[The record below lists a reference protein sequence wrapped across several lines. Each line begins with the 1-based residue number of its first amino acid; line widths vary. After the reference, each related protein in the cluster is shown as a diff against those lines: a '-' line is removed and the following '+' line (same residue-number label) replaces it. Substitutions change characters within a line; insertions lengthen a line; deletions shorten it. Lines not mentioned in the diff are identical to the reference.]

1 MAWIFRLWTLL
12 FWMPAVASVA
22 IGWSAMAHGVL
33 MRPLLPALW
42 FLTAFVLQFT
52 SAPLSIPWTAGLV
65 AQSALAIYLSFRLK
79 LDA

>member
-12 FWMPAVASVA
+12 FWMPAVASAA
-22 IGWSAMAHGVL
+22 IGWSALALGVR
-33 MRPLLPALW
+33 MRPLPPALW
-42 FLTAFVLQFT
+42 FLTAFALQWT

-65 AQSALAIYLSFRLK
+65 AQVALAIYLSLRLK